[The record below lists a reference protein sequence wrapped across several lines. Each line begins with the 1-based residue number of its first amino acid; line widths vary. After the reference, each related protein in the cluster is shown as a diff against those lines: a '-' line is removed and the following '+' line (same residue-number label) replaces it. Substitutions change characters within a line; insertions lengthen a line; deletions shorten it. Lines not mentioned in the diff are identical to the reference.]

1 MSVDIVNLIES
12 NPITK
17 LTGNYQSKLI
27 EKVKN
32 NFTNY
37 EQQIFLAS
45 FYCYLKYDYKND
57 FVVDLDNVWKWLG
70 FSQKV
75 NAKTL
80 LEKQFIINVDY
91 SKSLLLQQKQTTT
104 VKGGHNKEIFMLNV
118 DTFKKFCLKA
128 GTKKADEIH
137 DYFIKLENLMLEI
150 TKEESDELKLQLQ
163 QQKTEMQ
170 SLEDKKNIEYETKL
184 EKQKV
189 LEREKIF
196 LKEYAQ
202 SGPLVYIV
210 KVKTYENGQ
219 YVIKIGESRKGI
231 SERYREHKSKYE
243 ECLLL
248 DCFSVQNSKDFES
261 FIHNHENIR
270 LNKVNNLQ
278 GHEAELELFLIG
290 KNLSYQILLNIINN
304 NIKYFNDYNNSKLL
318 LENEQLKLMLE
329 MKNSNNENSLVLE
342 LIQTVKQLSDKI
354 DNLENTNKIIIE
366 KLNSSQTKTTT
377 GFNQPLI
384 TLGPRLQK
392 INPDTLELIK
402 VYESVSE
409 LMKEDSSIK
418 RPSINKAVVENTIYN
433 GYRWLLVDRE
443 LEQNIIHQINPTK
456 QTKTQNVG
464 YLAQLN
470 KEKTEIV
477 NVFLDRKTACHLNGY
492 QSIAALDNPV
502 KNFTLTKD
510 FYYKLFDECNSELK
524 KTFIKKNNG
533 PPLLYKNG
541 IGQYDSANNL
551 IREFECKYDC
561 IKQLCIS
568 DKTLA
573 KSLDKNIMYKNCY
586 FKSIGSKLKCF

>member
-45 FYCYLKYDYKND
+45 FYCYLKYDNKND
-57 FVVDLDNVWKWLG
+57 FVIDMDDVWQWLG
-70 FSQKV
+70 FGQKV
-75 NAKTL
+75 NAKRV
-80 LEKQFIINVDY
+80 LEKNFSINIDY
-91 SKSLLLQQKQTTT
+91 KLLLCQPAKQTNGT
-104 VKGGHNKEIFMLNV
+104 KGGHNKETFMLNIN
-118 DTFKKFCLKA
+118 TFKKFCLKA
-128 GTKKADEIH
+128 ETKKADEIH
-137 DYFIKLENLMLEI
+137 EYFIKLEDIFQEVLI
-150 TKEESDELKLQLQ
+150 EESNELKQQLSQ
-163 QQKTEMQ
+163 
-170 SLEDKKNIEYETKL
+170 LEDKKKIEYETKL

-189 LEREKIF
+189 LEREKIL

-290 KNLSYQILLNIINN
+290 KNISYQILLNIINN

-366 KLNSSQTKTTT
+366 NLNSSQTKTTT

-443 LEQNIIHQINPTK
+443 LEPNIIHQINPTK

>member
-1 MSVDIVNLIES
+1 
-12 NPITK
+12 
-17 LTGNYQSKLI
+17 
-27 EKVKN
+27 
-32 NFTNY
+32 
-37 EQQIFLAS
+37 
-45 FYCYLKYDYKND
+45 
-57 FVVDLDNVWKWLG
+57 
-70 FSQKV
+70 
-75 NAKTL
+75 
-80 LEKQFIINVDY
+80 
-91 SKSLLLQQKQTTT
+91 
-104 VKGGHNKEIFMLNV
+104 
-118 DTFKKFCLKA
+118 
-128 GTKKADEIH
+128 
-137 DYFIKLENLMLEI
+137 MLEI

-163 QQKTEMQ
+163 QQKTEFH
-170 SLEDKKNIEYETKL
+170 SLEDKKKIEYETKL

-189 LEREKIF
+189 LEREKIL

-202 SGPLVYIV
+202 SGPLVYII

-278 GHEAELELFLIG
+278 NHEAELELFLVG

-304 NIKYFNDYNNSKLL
+304 NIKYFNDTNNSKLL

-354 DNLENTNKIIIE
+354 DNLENTNKTIIE

-392 INPDTLELIK
+392 INPETLELIK

-443 LEQNIIHQINPTK
+443 LEPNIIHQINPTK
-456 QTKTQNVG
+456 QTNIQNVG
-464 YLAQLN
+464 YIAQLN
-470 KEKTEIV
+470 KEKNEIV
-477 NVFLDRKTACHLNGY
+477 NVFLDRKSACHFNGY
-492 QSIAALDNPV
+492 QSSSALDNHV

-510 FYYKLFDECNSELK
+510 FYYKLFDECNSDLK
-524 KTFIKKNNG
+524 KTFIQKYNG

-586 FKSIGSKLKCF
+586 FKTIGSKLKCF

>member
-163 QQKTEMQ
+163 QQKTEIQ

-189 LEREKIF
+189 LEREKIL

-202 SGPLVYIV
+202 SGPLVYII

-278 GHEAELELFLIG
+278 DHEAELELFLVG

-342 LIQTVKQLSDKI
+342 LIQIVKQLSDKI
-354 DNLENTNKIIIE
+354 DNLENTNKTIIE

-392 INPDTLELIK
+392 INPESLELIK

-409 LMKEDSSIK
+409 LMKEDPRIK
-418 RPSINKAVVENTIYN
+418 RPSINKAVVENTIYCE
-433 GYRWLLVDRE
+433 YRWVLVDRE
-443 LEQNIIHQINPTK
+443 LDPNIIHKINPTK

-470 KEKTEIV
+470 KEKTEII

-492 QSIAALDNPV
+492 QSITALDTPV

-510 FYYKLFDECNSELK
+510 FYYKLFDECNSDLK
-524 KTFIKKNNG
+524 KTFFKKNNG

-561 IKQLCIS
+561 IKQLFIS

-586 FKSIGSKLKCF
+586 FKTIGSKLKCF

>member
-17 LTGNYQSKLI
+17 LTGDYQSKLI

-45 FYCYLKYDYKND
+45 FYCYLKYDNKND
-57 FVVDLDNVWKWLG
+57 FVIDMDDVWQWLG
-70 FSQKV
+70 FGQKV
-75 NAKTL
+75 NAKRV
-80 LEKQFIINVDY
+80 LEKNFSINIDY
-91 SKSLLLQQKQTTT
+91 KLLLCQPAKQTNGT
-104 VKGGHNKEIFMLNV
+104 KGGHNKETFMLNIN
-118 DTFKKFCLKA
+118 TFKKFCLKA
-128 GTKKADEIH
+128 ETKKADEIH
-137 DYFIKLENLMLEI
+137 EYFIKLEDIFQEVLI
-150 TKEESDELKLQLQ
+150 EESNELKQQLSQ
-163 QQKTEMQ
+163 
-170 SLEDKKNIEYETKL
+170 LEDKKKIEYETKL

-189 LEREKIF
+189 LEREKIL

-329 MKNSNNENSLVLE
+329 MKNSNNENVLIME

-354 DNLENTNKIIIE
+354 DNLENTNRTIIE
-366 KLNSSQTKTTT
+366 KFNSSQTKITT
-377 GFNQPLI
+377 GFNQPLQ

-418 RPSINKAVVENTIYN
+418 RPSINKAVVKNTIYN

-443 LEQNIIHQINPTK
+443 LEPNIIHQINPTK
-456 QTKTQNVG
+456 QTNVQNVG
-464 YLAQLN
+464 YIAQLN
-470 KEKTEIV
+470 KEKNEIV
-477 NVFLDRKTACHLNGY
+477 NVFLDRKSACHFNGY
-492 QSIAALDNPV
+492 QSSSALDNHV

-510 FYYKLFDECNSELK
+510 FYYKLFDECNSDLK

-551 IREFECKYDC
+551 IREFVCKYDC

-568 DKTLA
+568 DKTLS